1 MTTYLNALVKHDPA
15 SLPTTRNVKYT
26 ENGVR
31 LTLGDG
37 LWQTA
42 SAMPTYRVDVID
54 EETGQVGLIGR
65 ISENGNINWYG
76 VRLKVEMG
84 KQVSQIEVL
93 VNRSL
98 SGGPAPGAAA
108 KVPTEPHPLMM
119 QPIPANKR
127 AARAT
132 LAAAGN
138 AYFTGWT
145 PRKAAATCRSRRT
158 ASVARMAASWPTTPT
173 RPRTRCST
181 WAARR
186 SSTPA
191 SR

>member
-54 EETGQVGLIGR
+54 EESGQVGLHRPHQRERQHQLVWRAPQGGDGQAGLAR
-65 ISENGNINWYG
+65 S
-76 VRLKVEMG
+76 R
-84 KQVSQIEVL
+84 SL

-98 SGGPAPGAAA
+98 SGGAAP
-108 KVPTEPHPLMM
+108 P
-119 QPIPANKR
+119 
-127 AARAT
+127 
-132 LAAAGN
+132 
-138 AYFTGWT
+138 
-145 PRKAAATCRSRRT
+145 
-158 ASVARMAASWPTTPT
+158 
-173 RPRTRCST
+173 
-181 WAARR
+181 ARR
-186 SSTPA
+186 RARSPP
-191 SR
+191 SRIR